1 MQRQK
6 YCETLRHSFK
16 GIGIIGAINI
26 MQIIGVIGAIFI
38 RQIISIIGAVI
49 IRQIIGIIGAIIIMQ
64 IIVPFWGR
72 CGQAQRRI

>member
-6 YCETLRHSFK
+6 CSETLRHSFK

-26 MQIIGVIGAIFI
+26 MQIIC
-38 RQIISIIGAVI
+38 IIGANN

-64 IIVPFWGR
+64 IIVPFWGH

>member
-1 MQRQK
+1 MVIGI
-6 YCETLRHSFK
+6 K

-26 MQIIGVIGAIFI
+26 M
-38 RQIISIIGAVI
+38 
-49 IRQIIGIIGAIIIMQ
+49 QIIGIIGAIIIMQ

>member
-1 MQRQK
+1 MQSQK
-6 YCETLRHSFK
+6 YSETLRHSVK

-26 MQIIGVIGAIFI
+26 MQIIGVIGAI
-38 RQIISIIGAVI
+38 I
-49 IRQIIGIIGAIIIMQ
+49 IRQ

>member
-6 YCETLRHSFK
+6 YSETLRHSVK

-26 MQIIGVIGAIFI
+26 MQIFGVIGAI
-38 RQIISIIGAVI
+38 I

>member
-6 YCETLRHSFK
+6 YSETLRHSFK

-26 MQIIGVIGAIFI
+26 MQIFGVIGAI
-38 RQIISIIGAVI
+38 I
-49 IRQIIGIIGAIIIMQ
+49 IRQIIGIIGAIIIRQ